1 MDEKVTREIF
11 PRDSRKSYGLVELMK
26 KSAPIVR
33 KEPEDTVY
41 VWPNLLMIEMICAIL
56 VTVGLMVLIQFEH
69 APLRSLADPST
80 TPNPMR
86 APWYFLGLQELL
98 VYFDPWYAGVVLPGM
113 IILGLMLFPYLDVNP
128 KGVGYY
134 TYSERKF
141 AVFNYS
147 FGFAIWWI
155 TIIIGTYLRGLDWQW
170 YWPWSNHLEHMN
182 PALVTLIPLHLI
194 FVNWFHVSEGV
205 GKLFTDII
213 FIGYFA
219 LGTLIPMIVWK
230 PMYKAMGLWRY
241 LTFMFFFLSMMGVAL
256 KIILRLLF
264 NIKYVLVTPWINI

>member
-80 TPNPMR
+80 TPNPMG

-141 AVFNYS
+141 AVFN
-147 FGFAIWWI
+147 
-155 TIIIGTYLRGLDWQW
+155 
-170 YWPWSNHLEHMN
+170 
-182 PALVTLIPLHLI
+182 
-194 FVNWFHVSEGV
+194 
-205 GKLFTDII
+205 
-213 FIGYFA
+213 
-219 LGTLIPMIVWK
+219 
-230 PMYKAMGLWRY
+230 
-241 LTFMFFFLSMMGVAL
+241 
-256 KIILRLLF
+256 
-264 NIKYVLVTPWINI
+264 